1 MNAADRGER
10 DQKVLQLFLAGA
22 TYRAIGAAVDLRSTQ
37 SVHRIVQ
44 RELSSAARR
53 RALLTDEAL
62 AVYQERVEALF
73 RAHWGPAL
81 RGDHRS
87 AEICRRLL
95 GQQASLYGLDDLVVE
110 KSSSPTLGENG
121 SGLDDDKDPPD
132 ELSRLRAARAGA

>member
-1 MNAADRGER
+1 MKAAERAER
-10 DQKVLQLFLAGA
+10 DQKILQLFLAGA
-22 TYRAIGAAVDLRSTQ
+22 TYRAIGAAVGLRSSQ
-37 SVHRIVQ
+37 SVHHVVQ

-95 GQQASLYGLDDLVVE
+95 GQQARLYGLDDMVDT
-110 KSSSPTLGENG
+110 SSSPTLGANG
-121 SGLDDDKDPPD
+121 IAADDDKDPPD
-132 ELSRLRAARAGA
+132 ELSRIRAKRAGA

>member
-1 MNAADRGER
+1 MKAAERAER
-10 DQKVLQLFLAGA
+10 DQKILQLFLAGA
-22 TYRAIGAAVDLRSTQ
+22 TYRAIGAAVGLRSTH
-37 SVHRIVQ
+37 SVHHVVQ

-53 RALLTDEAL
+53 RAMLTDEAL

-95 GQQASLYGLDDLVVE
+95 GQQARLYGLDDLVDG
-110 KSSSPTLGENG
+110 SLPNPTVGT
-121 SGLDDDKDPPD
+121 SGIADDDDKDLPD
-132 ELSRLRAARAGA
+132 ELSRLRAKRAGA

>member
-1 MNAADRGER
+1 MKAAERAER
-10 DQKVLQLFLAGA
+10 DQKILQLFLAGA
-22 TYRAIGAAVDLRSTQ
+22 TYRQIGAAVGLRSTQ
-37 SVHRIVQ
+37 SVHHVVQ

-95 GQQASLYGLDDLVVE
+95 GQQARLYGLDDLVDG
-110 KSSSPTLGENG
+110 SLPNPTVGT
-121 SGLDDDKDPPD
+121 SGIADDDDKDLPD
-132 ELSRLRAARAGA
+132 ELSRLRAKRAGA

>member
-1 MNAADRGER
+1 MNAADRAER
-10 DQKVLQLFLAGA
+10 DQKILQLFLAGA
-22 TYRAIGAAVDLRSTQ
+22 TYRSIGAAVGLRSTQ
-37 SVHRIVQ
+37 SIHQIIQ
-44 RELSSAARR
+44 REMSSAARR

-95 GQQASLYGLDDLVVE
+95 GQQASLYGLDDLVE
-110 KSSSPTLGENG
+110 KSSSPTLGANG

>member
-22 TYRAIGAAVDLRSTQ
+22 TYRAIGAAVDLRSPQ

-95 GQQASLYGLDDLVVE
+95 GQQASLYGLDDMVE
-110 KSSSPTLGENG
+110 KSSSPTLGANG
-121 SGLDDDKDPPD
+121 SGLDDDKEPPD